1 MLPDLTFPIKGIA
14 INPLMD
20 NLVQLNL
27 VEGGINE
34 RQQFALGINFH
45 VYDLFVKSG
54 QKIDYRGRD
63 GHQRMIQDAFNFAGC
78 NPAITRHG
86 DLAAAHLAVDYHD
99 CQKRLAD
106 AGQPALPNQVS
117 DLLGMCAD
125 LAVFPPRDE
134 KRILLLLDYL
144 SKKPA

>member
-1 MLPDLTFPIKGIA
+1 MLPDIVFPITGKS
-14 INPLMD
+14 INALMD

-45 VYDLFVKSG
+45 VYDLLVKTAG
-54 QKIDYRGRD
+54 KINYTGRD
-63 GHQRMIQDAFNFAGC
+63 GHARMMQDAMSFAGC

-86 DLAAAHLAVDYHD
+86 DLAAAHLSVDFHD
-99 CQKRLAD
+99 TQKRLSE
-106 AGQPALPNQVS
+106 AGLPLLPITVN

-125 LAVFPPRDE
+125 LAVFAPRDE
-134 KRILLLLDYL
+134 RRVLLLLDYL
-144 SKKPA
+144 SKKQA